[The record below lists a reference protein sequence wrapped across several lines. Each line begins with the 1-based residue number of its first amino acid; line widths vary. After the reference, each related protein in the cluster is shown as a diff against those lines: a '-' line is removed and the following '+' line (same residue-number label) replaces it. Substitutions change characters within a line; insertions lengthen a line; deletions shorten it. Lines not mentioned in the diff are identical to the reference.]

1 MELKNTEKLEH
12 SVVALTIEITK
23 AEFEAAKDKAFKK
36 SGKNITVPGFRKGKA
51 PRKMIEKLYGEGVF
65 FEEAFN
71 ILYPQAMDMAVEKS
85 GIKMVGRADVDL
97 GEPAEEGGL
106 TIIAK
111 VPVEPEVELG
121 EYKGIE
127 AEKETVKVLQAD
139 VKAELNRMAQ
149 RFARTETVERKAKK
163 NDTVDIDFEGF
174 VDGVAFEGGKA
185 EHHELTLG
193 SGAFIPGFEDQL
205 IGCKAGDEKDVVVT
219 FPEEYHAK
227 ELAGKEATFKCKV
240 HKVEETIL
248 PEIDDEFAKDVSD
261 TCETLDDLKKEITER
276 LKAERQEAADNAF
289 EEKVLD
295 AVIDG
300 MKADIPA
307 AMIDAQ
313 VDTIVQDFGYR
324 LQMQGMGLEQYLK
337 MTGTEMGAFRA
348 MFQSQ
353 AERQVKTR
361 LALQKVVELEG
372 ITVSDTELEEEYAKM
387 AEQYKMEVEKV
398 KAIVSKEALEGD
410 LKISNALEFIKK
422 NAKVKKAAKK
432 VVRWQQIAESAA
444 KQSKRMLIPEI
455 HEVMTYKQAL
465 EFAKQLDV
473 KLIPYELAKGMKE
486 TREIL
491 SEIKPGQS
499 VGIFIGPEGGF
510 EEEEVAKALEA
521 GAHAITLGRRIL
533 RTETAGL
540 AILSVLMFQ
549 LENE

>member
-1 MELKNTEKLEH
+1 MELKNTEKQEH

-36 SGKNITVPGFRKGKA
+36 TGKNITVPGFRKGKA

-71 ILYPQAMDMAVEKS
+71 IIYPDAMEMAVEKS
-85 GIKMVGRADVDL
+85 GIKPVGRADVDL
-97 GEPAEEGGL
+97 GDPAEEGGL

-127 AEKETVKVLQAD
+127 VEKETVKVLQAD

-149 RFARTETVERKAKK
+149 RNACTETVERKAKK

-174 VDGVAFEGGKA
+174 VDGVPFEGGKA

-307 AMIDAQ
+307 AMIDSQ

-348 MFQSQ
+348 MFKDQ

-372 ITVSDTELEEEYAKM
+372 ITVSDKELEEEYAKM

-432 VVRWQQIAESAA
+432 KAAE
-444 KQSKRMLIPEI
+444 
-455 HEVMTYKQAL
+455 
-465 EFAKQLDV
+465 
-473 KLIPYELAKGMKE
+473 E
-486 TREIL
+486 TTE
-491 SEIKPGQS
+491 
-499 VGIFIGPEGGF
+499 
-510 EEEEVAKALEA
+510 
-521 GAHAITLGRRIL
+521 
-533 RTETAGL
+533 ETA
-540 AILSVLMFQ
+540 
-549 LENE
+549 E

>member
-1 MELKNTEKLEH
+1 MELKNTEKQEH

-36 SGKNITVPGFRKGKA
+36 TGKNITVPGFRKGKA

-71 ILYPQAMDMAVEKS
+71 IIYPDAMEMAVEKS
-85 GIKMVGRADVDL
+85 GIKPVGRADVDL
-97 GEPAEEGGL
+97 GDPAEEGGL

-127 AEKETVKVLQAD
+127 VEKETVKVLQAD

-149 RFARTETVERKAKK
+149 RNARTETVERKAKK

-174 VDGVAFEGGKA
+174 VDGVPFEGGKA

-307 AMIDAQ
+307 AMIDSQ

-387 AEQYKMEVEKV
+387 A
-398 KAIVSKEALEGD
+398 
-410 LKISNALEFIKK
+410 
-422 NAKVKKAAKK
+422 
-432 VVRWQQIAESAA
+432 
-444 KQSKRMLIPEI
+444 
-455 HEVMTYKQAL
+455 
-465 EFAKQLDV
+465 
-473 KLIPYELAKGMKE
+473 
-486 TREIL
+486 
-491 SEIKPGQS
+491 
-499 VGIFIGPEGGF
+499 
-510 EEEEVAKALEA
+510 
-521 GAHAITLGRRIL
+521 
-533 RTETAGL
+533 
-540 AILSVLMFQ
+540 
-549 LENE
+549 

>member
-71 ILYPQAMDMAVEKS
+71 IIYPDAMEMAVEKS
-85 GIKMVGRADVDL
+85 GIKPVGRADVDL
-97 GEPAEEGGL
+97 GDPAEEGGL

-127 AEKETVKVLQAD
+127 VEKETVKVLQAD

-149 RFARTETVERKAKK
+149 RNARTETVERKAKK

-174 VDGVAFEGGKA
+174 VDGVPFEGGKA

-248 PEIDDEFAKDVSD
+248 PTLDDEFAKDVSD
-261 TCETLDDLKKEITER
+261 TCETLDDLKKEIPER

-348 MFQSQ
+348 MFKDQ

-372 ITVSDTELEEEYAKM
+372 ITVSDKELEEEYAKM

-432 VVRWQQIAESAA
+432 KAAE
-444 KQSKRMLIPEI
+444 
-455 HEVMTYKQAL
+455 
-465 EFAKQLDV
+465 
-473 KLIPYELAKGMKE
+473 
-486 TREIL
+486 
-491 SEIKPGQS
+491 
-499 VGIFIGPEGGF
+499 
-510 EEEEVAKALEA
+510 
-521 GAHAITLGRRIL
+521 
-533 RTETAGL
+533 ETA
-540 AILSVLMFQ
+540 
-549 LENE
+549 E

>member
-1 MELKNTEKLEH
+1 MELKNTEKQEH

-23 AEFEAAKDKAFKK
+23 AELEAAKDKAFKK

-71 ILYPQAMDMAVEKS
+71 ILYPEAMEMAVEKS
-85 GIKMVGRADVDL
+85 GIKPVGRADVDL
-97 GEPAEEGGL
+97 GDPAEEGGL

-127 AEKETVKVLQAD
+127 AEKETVKVLQTD

-149 RFARTETVERKAKK
+149 RFARTETVDRKAKK

-248 PEIDDEFAKDVSD
+248 PAIDDEFAKDVSD

-276 LKAERQEAADNAF
+276 LKNERQEAADTAF
-289 EEKVLD
+289 EEKLLDVVLE
-295 AVIDG
+295 G
-300 MKADIPA
+300 MKADIPQ
-307 AMIDAQ
+307 AMLESQIDS
-313 VDTIVQDFGYR
+313 IVQDFGYR

-348 MFQSQ
+348 MFKAQ

-361 LALQKVVELEG
+361 LALQKVADLEN
-372 ITVSDTELEEEYAKM
+372 IAVTEQEIADEYAKM
-387 AEQYKMEVEKV
+387 AEQYKMDVEKI
-398 KAIVSKEALEGD
+398 KTIVAEDALSGD
-410 LKISNALEFIKK
+410 LRISNALEFIKT
-422 NAKVKKAAKK
+422 NAKVKKASKK
-432 VVRWQQIAESAA
+432 KAE
-444 KQSKRMLIPEI
+444 
-455 HEVMTYKQAL
+455 
-465 EFAKQLDV
+465 
-473 KLIPYELAKGMKE
+473 E
-486 TREIL
+486 TE
-491 SEIKPGQS
+491 
-499 VGIFIGPEGGF
+499 
-510 EEEEVAKALEA
+510 
-521 GAHAITLGRRIL
+521 
-533 RTETAGL
+533 ETA
-540 AILSVLMFQ
+540 
-549 LENE
+549 E

>member
-1 MELKNTEKLEH
+1 MELKNTEKQEH

-36 SGKNITVPGFRKGKA
+36 TGKNITVPGFRKGKA

-71 ILYPQAMDMAVEKS
+71 IIYPDAMEMAVEKS
-85 GIKMVGRADVDL
+85 GIKPVGRADVDL
-97 GEPAEEGGL
+97 GDPAEEGGL

-127 AEKETVKVLQAD
+127 VEKETVKVLQAD

-149 RFARTETVERKAKK
+149 RNARTETVERKAKK

-174 VDGVAFEGGKA
+174 VDGVPFEGGKA

-313 VDTIVQDFGYR
+313 VDTIVQDLGYR

-432 VVRWQQIAESAA
+432 KAAE
-444 KQSKRMLIPEI
+444 
-455 HEVMTYKQAL
+455 
-465 EFAKQLDV
+465 
-473 KLIPYELAKGMKE
+473 
-486 TREIL
+486 
-491 SEIKPGQS
+491 
-499 VGIFIGPEGGF
+499 
-510 EEEEVAKALEA
+510 
-521 GAHAITLGRRIL
+521 
-533 RTETAGL
+533 ETA
-540 AILSVLMFQ
+540 
-549 LENE
+549 E

>member
-1 MELKNTEKLEH
+1 MELKNTEKQEH

-36 SGKNITVPGFRKGKA
+36 TGKNITVPGFRKGKA

-71 ILYPQAMDMAVEKS
+71 IIYPDAMEMAVEKS
-85 GIKMVGRADVDL
+85 GIKPVGRADVDL
-97 GEPAEEGGL
+97 GDPAEEGGL

-127 AEKETVKVLQAD
+127 VEKETVKVLQAD

-149 RFARTETVERKAKK
+149 RNARTETVERKAKK

-174 VDGVAFEGGKA
+174 VDGVPFEGGKA

-348 MFQSQ
+348 MFKDQ

-372 ITVSDTELEEEYAKM
+372 ITVSDKELEEEYAKM

-422 NAKVKKAAKK
+422 NSKVKKAAKK
-432 VVRWQQIAESAA
+432 KAAE
-444 KQSKRMLIPEI
+444 
-455 HEVMTYKQAL
+455 
-465 EFAKQLDV
+465 
-473 KLIPYELAKGMKE
+473 E
-486 TREIL
+486 TTE
-491 SEIKPGQS
+491 
-499 VGIFIGPEGGF
+499 
-510 EEEEVAKALEA
+510 
-521 GAHAITLGRRIL
+521 
-533 RTETAGL
+533 ETA
-540 AILSVLMFQ
+540 
-549 LENE
+549 E

>member
-1 MELKNTEKLEH
+1 MELKNTEKQEH

-23 AEFEAAKDKAFKK
+23 AELEAAKDKAFKK

-71 ILYPQAMDMAVEKS
+71 IIYPDAMEMAVEKS
-85 GIKMVGRADVDL
+85 GIKPVGRADVDL
-97 GEPAEEGGL
+97 GDPAEEGGL

-127 AEKETVKVLQAD
+127 VEKETVKVLQAD

-149 RFARTETVERKAKK
+149 RNARTETVERKAKK

-174 VDGVAFEGGKA
+174 VDGVPFEGGKA

-276 LKAERQEAADNAF
+276 LKNERQEAADAAF
-289 EEKVLD
+289 EEKLLDVVLE
-295 AVIDG
+295 G
-300 MKADIPA
+300 MKADIPQ
-307 AMIDAQ
+307 AMIESQIDS
-313 VDTIVQDFGYR
+313 IVQDFGYR
-324 LQMQGMGLEQYLK
+324 LQMQGMGLDQYLK

-348 MFQSQ
+348 MFKAQ

-361 LALQKVVELEG
+361 LALQKVADLEN
-372 ITVSDTELEEEYAKM
+372 IAVTEQEIADEYAKM
-387 AEQYKMEVEKV
+387 AEQYKMDVEKI
-398 KAIVSKEALEGD
+398 KTIVAQDALSGD
-410 LKISNALEFIKK
+410 LRISNALEFIKA
-422 NAKVKKAAKK
+422 NAKVKKASKK
-432 VVRWQQIAESAA
+432 KAE
-444 KQSKRMLIPEI
+444 
-455 HEVMTYKQAL
+455 
-465 EFAKQLDV
+465 
-473 KLIPYELAKGMKE
+473 E
-486 TREIL
+486 TE
-491 SEIKPGQS
+491 
-499 VGIFIGPEGGF
+499 
-510 EEEEVAKALEA
+510 
-521 GAHAITLGRRIL
+521 
-533 RTETAGL
+533 ETA
-540 AILSVLMFQ
+540 
-549 LENE
+549 E

>member
-1 MELKNTEKLEH
+1 MELKNTEKQEH

-36 SGKNITVPGFRKGKA
+36 TGKNIIVPGFRKGKA

-71 ILYPQAMDMAVEKS
+71 IIYPDAMEMAVEKS
-85 GIKMVGRADVDL
+85 GIKPVGRADVDL
-97 GEPAEEGGL
+97 GDPAEEGGL

-127 AEKETVKVLQAD
+127 VEKETVKVLQAD

-149 RFARTETVERKAKK
+149 RNARTETVERKAKK

-174 VDGVAFEGGKA
+174 VDGVPFEGGKA

-348 MFQSQ
+348 MFKDQ

-372 ITVSDTELEEEYAKM
+372 ITVSDKELEEEYAKM

-432 VVRWQQIAESAA
+432 KAAE
-444 KQSKRMLIPEI
+444 
-455 HEVMTYKQAL
+455 
-465 EFAKQLDV
+465 
-473 KLIPYELAKGMKE
+473 
-486 TREIL
+486 
-491 SEIKPGQS
+491 
-499 VGIFIGPEGGF
+499 
-510 EEEEVAKALEA
+510 
-521 GAHAITLGRRIL
+521 
-533 RTETAGL
+533 ETA
-540 AILSVLMFQ
+540 
-549 LENE
+549 E

>member
-1 MELKNTEKLEH
+1 MELKNTEKQEH

-36 SGKNITVPGFRKGKA
+36 TGKNITVPGFRKGKA

-71 ILYPQAMDMAVEKS
+71 IIYPDAMEMAVEKS
-85 GIKMVGRADVDL
+85 GIKPVGRADVDL
-97 GEPAEEGGL
+97 GDPADEGGL

-127 AEKETVKVLQAD
+127 VEKETVKVLQAD

-149 RFARTETVERKAKK
+149 RNARTETVERKAKK

-174 VDGVAFEGGKA
+174 VDGVPFEGGKA

-348 MFQSQ
+348 MFKDQ

-372 ITVSDTELEEEYAKM
+372 ITVSDKELEEEYAKM

-432 VVRWQQIAESAA
+432 KAAE
-444 KQSKRMLIPEI
+444 
-455 HEVMTYKQAL
+455 
-465 EFAKQLDV
+465 
-473 KLIPYELAKGMKE
+473 
-486 TREIL
+486 
-491 SEIKPGQS
+491 
-499 VGIFIGPEGGF
+499 
-510 EEEEVAKALEA
+510 
-521 GAHAITLGRRIL
+521 
-533 RTETAGL
+533 ETA
-540 AILSVLMFQ
+540 
-549 LENE
+549 E

>member
-1 MELKNTEKLEH
+1 MELKNTEKQEH

-36 SGKNITVPGFRKGKA
+36 TGKNITVPGFRKGKA

-71 ILYPQAMDMAVEKS
+71 IIYPDAMEMAVEKS
-85 GIKMVGRADVDL
+85 GIKPVGRADVDL
-97 GEPAEEGGL
+97 GDPAEEGGL

-348 MFQSQ
+348 MFKDQ

-372 ITVSDTELEEEYAKM
+372 ITVSDKELEEEYAKM

-432 VVRWQQIAESAA
+432 KAAE
-444 KQSKRMLIPEI
+444 
-455 HEVMTYKQAL
+455 
-465 EFAKQLDV
+465 
-473 KLIPYELAKGMKE
+473 E
-486 TREIL
+486 TTE
-491 SEIKPGQS
+491 
-499 VGIFIGPEGGF
+499 
-510 EEEEVAKALEA
+510 
-521 GAHAITLGRRIL
+521 
-533 RTETAGL
+533 ETA
-540 AILSVLMFQ
+540 
-549 LENE
+549 E

>member
-1 MELKNTEKLEH
+1 MELKNTEKQEH
-12 SVVALTIEITK
+12 SAVALTIEITK

-36 SGKNITVPGFRKGKA
+36 TGKNITVPGFRKGKA

-71 ILYPQAMDMAVEKS
+71 IIYPDAMEMAVEKS
-85 GIKMVGRADVDL
+85 GIKPVGRADVDL
-97 GEPAEEGGL
+97 GDPAEEGGL
-106 TIIAK
+106 IIIAK

-127 AEKETVKVLQAD
+127 VEKETVKVLQAD

-149 RFARTETVERKAKK
+149 RNARTETVERKAKK

-174 VDGVAFEGGKA
+174 VDGVPFEGGKA

-372 ITVSDTELEEEYAKM
+372 ITVSDKELEEEYAKM

-432 VVRWQQIAESAA
+432 KAAE
-444 KQSKRMLIPEI
+444 
-455 HEVMTYKQAL
+455 
-465 EFAKQLDV
+465 
-473 KLIPYELAKGMKE
+473 E
-486 TREIL
+486 TTE
-491 SEIKPGQS
+491 
-499 VGIFIGPEGGF
+499 
-510 EEEEVAKALEA
+510 
-521 GAHAITLGRRIL
+521 
-533 RTETAGL
+533 ETA
-540 AILSVLMFQ
+540 
-549 LENE
+549 E

>member
-1 MELKNTEKLEH
+1 MELKNTEKQEH

-36 SGKNITVPGFRKGKA
+36 TGKNITVPGFRKGKA

-71 ILYPQAMDMAVEKS
+71 IIYPDAMEMAVEKS
-85 GIKMVGRADVDL
+85 GIKPVGRADVDL
-97 GEPAEEGGL
+97 GDPAEEGGL

-127 AEKETVKVLQAD
+127 VEKETVKVLQAD

-149 RFARTETVERKAKK
+149 RNARTETVERKAKK

-174 VDGVAFEGGKA
+174 VDGVPFEGGKA

-193 SGAFIPGFEDQL
+193 SGAFIAGFEDQL

-348 MFQSQ
+348 MFKDQ

-372 ITVSDTELEEEYAKM
+372 ITVSDKELEEEYAKM

-422 NAKVKKAAKK
+422 NAKVKEAAKK
-432 VVRWQQIAESAA
+432 KAAE
-444 KQSKRMLIPEI
+444 
-455 HEVMTYKQAL
+455 
-465 EFAKQLDV
+465 
-473 KLIPYELAKGMKE
+473 
-486 TREIL
+486 
-491 SEIKPGQS
+491 
-499 VGIFIGPEGGF
+499 
-510 EEEEVAKALEA
+510 
-521 GAHAITLGRRIL
+521 
-533 RTETAGL
+533 ETA
-540 AILSVLMFQ
+540 
-549 LENE
+549 E

>member
-1 MELKNTEKLEH
+1 MELKNTEKQEH

-36 SGKNITVPGFRKGKA
+36 TGKNITVPGFRKGKA

-71 ILYPQAMDMAVEKS
+71 IIYPDAMEMAVEKS
-85 GIKMVGRADVDL
+85 GIKPVGRADVDL
-97 GEPAEEGGL
+97 GDPAEEGGL

-127 AEKETVKVLQAD
+127 VEKETVKVLQAD

-149 RFARTETVERKAKK
+149 RNARTETVERKAKK

-174 VDGVAFEGGKA
+174 VDGVPFEGGKA

-348 MFQSQ
+348 MFKDQ

-372 ITVSDTELEEEYAKM
+372 ITVSDKELEEEYAKM

-422 NAKVKKAAKK
+422 NAKVKKATKK
-432 VVRWQQIAESAA
+432 KAAE
-444 KQSKRMLIPEI
+444 
-455 HEVMTYKQAL
+455 
-465 EFAKQLDV
+465 
-473 KLIPYELAKGMKE
+473 E
-486 TREIL
+486 TTE
-491 SEIKPGQS
+491 
-499 VGIFIGPEGGF
+499 
-510 EEEEVAKALEA
+510 
-521 GAHAITLGRRIL
+521 
-533 RTETAGL
+533 ETA
-540 AILSVLMFQ
+540 
-549 LENE
+549 E

>member
-1 MELKNTEKLEH
+1 MELKNTEKQEH

-36 SGKNITVPGFRKGKA
+36 TGKNITVPGFRKGHA

-71 ILYPQAMDMAVEKS
+71 IIYPDAMEMAVEKA
-85 GIKMVGRADVDL
+85 GIKPVGRADVDL
-97 GEPAEEGGL
+97 GDPAEEGGL

-127 AEKETVKVLQAD
+127 VEKETVKVLQAD

-149 RFARTETVERKAKK
+149 RNARTETVERKAKK

-174 VDGVAFEGGKA
+174 VDGVPFEGGKA

-348 MFQSQ
+348 MFKDQ

-372 ITVSDTELEEEYAKM
+372 ITVSDKELEEEYAKM

-432 VVRWQQIAESAA
+432 KAAE
-444 KQSKRMLIPEI
+444 
-455 HEVMTYKQAL
+455 
-465 EFAKQLDV
+465 
-473 KLIPYELAKGMKE
+473 
-486 TREIL
+486 
-491 SEIKPGQS
+491 
-499 VGIFIGPEGGF
+499 
-510 EEEEVAKALEA
+510 
-521 GAHAITLGRRIL
+521 
-533 RTETAGL
+533 ETA
-540 AILSVLMFQ
+540 
-549 LENE
+549 E

>member
-1 MELKNTEKLEH
+1 MELKNTEKQEH

-36 SGKNITVPGFRKGKA
+36 TGKNITVPGFRKGKA

-71 ILYPQAMDMAVEKS
+71 IIYPDAMEMAVEKS
-85 GIKMVGRADVDL
+85 GIKPVGRADVDL
-97 GEPAEEGGL
+97 GDPAEEGGL

-127 AEKETVKVLQAD
+127 VEKETVKVLQAD

-149 RFARTETVERKAKK
+149 RNARTETVERKAKK

-174 VDGVAFEGGKA
+174 VDGVPFEGGKA

-276 LKAERQEAADNAF
+276 LKAERQETADNAF

-348 MFQSQ
+348 MFKDQ

-372 ITVSDTELEEEYAKM
+372 ITVSDKELEEEYAKM

-432 VVRWQQIAESAA
+432 KAAE
-444 KQSKRMLIPEI
+444 
-455 HEVMTYKQAL
+455 
-465 EFAKQLDV
+465 
-473 KLIPYELAKGMKE
+473 
-486 TREIL
+486 
-491 SEIKPGQS
+491 
-499 VGIFIGPEGGF
+499 
-510 EEEEVAKALEA
+510 
-521 GAHAITLGRRIL
+521 
-533 RTETAGL
+533 ETA
-540 AILSVLMFQ
+540 
-549 LENE
+549 E

>member
-1 MELKNTEKLEH
+1 MELKNTEKQEH

-36 SGKNITVPGFRKGKA
+36 TGKNITVPGFRKGKA

-71 ILYPQAMDMAVEKS
+71 IIYPDAMEMPVEKS
-85 GIKMVGRADVDL
+85 GIKPVGRADVDL
-97 GEPAEEGGL
+97 GDPAEEGGL

-127 AEKETVKVLQAD
+127 VEKETVKVLQAD

-149 RFARTETVERKAKK
+149 RNARTETVERKAKK

-174 VDGVAFEGGKA
+174 VDGVPFEGGKA

-348 MFQSQ
+348 MFKDQ

-372 ITVSDTELEEEYAKM
+372 ITVSDKELEEEYAKM

-432 VVRWQQIAESAA
+432 KAAE
-444 KQSKRMLIPEI
+444 
-455 HEVMTYKQAL
+455 
-465 EFAKQLDV
+465 
-473 KLIPYELAKGMKE
+473 
-486 TREIL
+486 
-491 SEIKPGQS
+491 
-499 VGIFIGPEGGF
+499 
-510 EEEEVAKALEA
+510 
-521 GAHAITLGRRIL
+521 
-533 RTETAGL
+533 ETA
-540 AILSVLMFQ
+540 
-549 LENE
+549 E

>member
-1 MELKNTEKLEH
+1 MELKNTEKKEH

-36 SGKNITVPGFRKGKA
+36 TGKNITVPGFRKGKA

-71 ILYPQAMDMAVEKS
+71 IIYPDAMEMAVEKS
-85 GIKMVGRADVDL
+85 GIKPVGRADVDL
-97 GEPAEEGGL
+97 GDPAEEGGL

-127 AEKETVKVLQAD
+127 VEKETVKVLQAD

-149 RFARTETVERKAKK
+149 RNARTETVERKAKK

-174 VDGVAFEGGKA
+174 VDGVPFEGGKA

-432 VVRWQQIAESAA
+432 KAAE
-444 KQSKRMLIPEI
+444 
-455 HEVMTYKQAL
+455 
-465 EFAKQLDV
+465 
-473 KLIPYELAKGMKE
+473 E
-486 TREIL
+486 TTE
-491 SEIKPGQS
+491 
-499 VGIFIGPEGGF
+499 
-510 EEEEVAKALEA
+510 
-521 GAHAITLGRRIL
+521 
-533 RTETAGL
+533 ETA
-540 AILSVLMFQ
+540 
-549 LENE
+549 E

>member
-1 MELKNTEKLEH
+1 MELKNTEKQEH

-36 SGKNITVPGFRKGKA
+36 TGKNITVPGFRKGKA

-71 ILYPQAMDMAVEKS
+71 IIYPDAMEMAVEKS
-85 GIKMVGRADVDL
+85 GIKPVGRADVDL
-97 GEPAEEGGL
+97 GDPAEEGGL
-106 TIIAK
+106 TIIAQ

-127 AEKETVKVLQAD
+127 VEKETVKVLQAD

-149 RFARTETVERKAKK
+149 RNARTETVERKAKK

-174 VDGVAFEGGKA
+174 VDGVPFEGGKA

-372 ITVSDTELEEEYAKM
+372 ITVSDKELEEEYAKM

-432 VVRWQQIAESAA
+432 KAAE
-444 KQSKRMLIPEI
+444 
-455 HEVMTYKQAL
+455 
-465 EFAKQLDV
+465 
-473 KLIPYELAKGMKE
+473 
-486 TREIL
+486 
-491 SEIKPGQS
+491 
-499 VGIFIGPEGGF
+499 
-510 EEEEVAKALEA
+510 
-521 GAHAITLGRRIL
+521 
-533 RTETAGL
+533 ETA
-540 AILSVLMFQ
+540 
-549 LENE
+549 E

>member
-1 MELKNTEKLEH
+1 MELKNTEKQEH

-36 SGKNITVPGFRKGKA
+36 TGKNITVPGFRKGKA

-71 ILYPQAMDMAVEKS
+71 IIYPDAMEMAVEKS
-85 GIKMVGRADVDL
+85 GIKPVGRADVDL
-97 GEPAEEGGL
+97 GDPAEEGGL
-106 TIIAK
+106 IIIAK

-127 AEKETVKVLQAD
+127 VEKETVKVLQAD

-149 RFARTETVERKAKK
+149 RNARTETVERKAKK

-174 VDGVAFEGGKA
+174 VDGVPFEGGKA

-307 AMIDAQ
+307 AMIDSQ

-372 ITVSDTELEEEYAKM
+372 ITVSDKELEEEYAKM

-432 VVRWQQIAESAA
+432 KAAE
-444 KQSKRMLIPEI
+444 
-455 HEVMTYKQAL
+455 
-465 EFAKQLDV
+465 
-473 KLIPYELAKGMKE
+473 E
-486 TREIL
+486 TTE
-491 SEIKPGQS
+491 
-499 VGIFIGPEGGF
+499 
-510 EEEEVAKALEA
+510 
-521 GAHAITLGRRIL
+521 
-533 RTETAGL
+533 ETA
-540 AILSVLMFQ
+540 
-549 LENE
+549 E

>member
-1 MELKNTEKLEH
+1 MELKNTEKQEH

-36 SGKNITVPGFRKGKA
+36 TGKNITVPGFRKGKA

-71 ILYPQAMDMAVEKS
+71 IIYPDAMEMAVEKS
-85 GIKMVGRADVDL
+85 GIKPVGRADVDL
-97 GEPAEEGGL
+97 GDPAEEGGL

-127 AEKETVKVLQAD
+127 VEKETVKVLQAD
-139 VKAELNRMAQ
+139 VKAELNRIAQ
-149 RFARTETVERKAKK
+149 RNARTETVERKAKK

-174 VDGVAFEGGKA
+174 VDGVPFEGGKA

-348 MFQSQ
+348 MFQGQ

-372 ITVSDTELEEEYAKM
+372 ITVSDKELEEEYAKM

-432 VVRWQQIAESAA
+432 KAAE
-444 KQSKRMLIPEI
+444 
-455 HEVMTYKQAL
+455 
-465 EFAKQLDV
+465 
-473 KLIPYELAKGMKE
+473 E
-486 TREIL
+486 TTE
-491 SEIKPGQS
+491 
-499 VGIFIGPEGGF
+499 
-510 EEEEVAKALEA
+510 
-521 GAHAITLGRRIL
+521 
-533 RTETAGL
+533 ETA
-540 AILSVLMFQ
+540 
-549 LENE
+549 E

>member
-1 MELKNTEKLEH
+1 MELKNTEKQEH

-36 SGKNITVPGFRKGKA
+36 TGKNITVPGFRKGKA

-71 ILYPQAMDMAVEKS
+71 IIYPDAMEMAVEKS
-85 GIKMVGRADVDL
+85 GIKPVGRADVDL
-97 GEPAEEGGL
+97 GDPAEEGGL

-174 VDGVAFEGGKA
+174 VDGVPFEGGKA

-372 ITVSDTELEEEYAKM
+372 ITVSDKELEEEYAKM

-432 VVRWQQIAESAA
+432 KAAE
-444 KQSKRMLIPEI
+444 
-455 HEVMTYKQAL
+455 
-465 EFAKQLDV
+465 
-473 KLIPYELAKGMKE
+473 E
-486 TREIL
+486 TTE
-491 SEIKPGQS
+491 
-499 VGIFIGPEGGF
+499 
-510 EEEEVAKALEA
+510 
-521 GAHAITLGRRIL
+521 
-533 RTETAGL
+533 ETA
-540 AILSVLMFQ
+540 
-549 LENE
+549 E

>member
-1 MELKNTEKLEH
+1 MELKNTEKQEH

-36 SGKNITVPGFRKGKA
+36 TGKNITVPGFRKGKA

-71 ILYPQAMDMAVEKS
+71 IIYPDAMEMAVEKS
-85 GIKMVGRADVDL
+85 GIKPVGRADVDL
-97 GEPAEEGGL
+97 GDPAEEGGL

-127 AEKETVKVLQAD
+127 VEKETVKVLQAD

-149 RFARTETVERKAKK
+149 RNARTETVERKAKK

-174 VDGVAFEGGKA
+174 VDGVPFEGGKA

-307 AMIDAQ
+307 AMIDSQ

-432 VVRWQQIAESAA
+432 KAAE
-444 KQSKRMLIPEI
+444 
-455 HEVMTYKQAL
+455 
-465 EFAKQLDV
+465 
-473 KLIPYELAKGMKE
+473 E
-486 TREIL
+486 TTE
-491 SEIKPGQS
+491 
-499 VGIFIGPEGGF
+499 
-510 EEEEVAKALEA
+510 
-521 GAHAITLGRRIL
+521 
-533 RTETAGL
+533 ETA
-540 AILSVLMFQ
+540 
-549 LENE
+549 E

>member
-1 MELKNTEKLEH
+1 MELKNTEKQEH

-36 SGKNITVPGFRKGKA
+36 TGKNITVPGFRKGKA

-71 ILYPQAMDMAVEKS
+71 IIYPDAMEMAVEKS
-85 GIKMVGRADVDL
+85 GIKPVGRADVDL
-97 GEPAEEGGL
+97 GDPAEEGGL

-127 AEKETVKVLQAD
+127 VEKETVKVLQAD

-149 RFARTETVERKAKK
+149 RNARTETVERKAKK

-174 VDGVAFEGGKA
+174 VDGVPFEGGKA

-307 AMIDAQ
+307 AMIDSQ

-348 MFQSQ
+348 MFKDQ

-372 ITVSDTELEEEYAKM
+372 ITVSDKELEEEYAKM

-398 KAIVSKEALEGD
+398 KAIVPKEALEGD

-432 VVRWQQIAESAA
+432 KAAE
-444 KQSKRMLIPEI
+444 
-455 HEVMTYKQAL
+455 
-465 EFAKQLDV
+465 
-473 KLIPYELAKGMKE
+473 E
-486 TREIL
+486 TTE
-491 SEIKPGQS
+491 
-499 VGIFIGPEGGF
+499 
-510 EEEEVAKALEA
+510 
-521 GAHAITLGRRIL
+521 
-533 RTETAGL
+533 ETA
-540 AILSVLMFQ
+540 
-549 LENE
+549 E